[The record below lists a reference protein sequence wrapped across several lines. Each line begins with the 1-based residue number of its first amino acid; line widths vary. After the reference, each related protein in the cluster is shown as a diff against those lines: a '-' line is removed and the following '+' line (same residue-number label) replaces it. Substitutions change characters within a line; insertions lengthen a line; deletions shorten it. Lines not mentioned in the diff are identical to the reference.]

1 MKKDKSLE
9 FFCWN
14 IRFLRHEIRLSKK
27 EMAKKLKIGVKTLTK
42 IEAGIV
48 PPRLSS
54 KIIETIHRE
63 FKVIPSA
70 LFSPNFQTYFAAI
83 HK

>member
-1 MKKDKSLE
+1 M
-9 FFCWN
+9 
-14 IRFLRHEIRLSKK
+14 RLSKK

-54 KIIETIHRE
+54 KIIENIHRE
-63 FKVIPSA
+63 FKVIPSV
-70 LFSPNFQTYFAAI
+70 LFSPNFQAYFTVI
-83 HK
+83 HKCF